1 MTKIRKKN
9 HTGYD
14 KIYFFIFI
22 TKKAVYLY
30 ASKKLGFDMQQFDN

>member
-1 MTKIRKKN
+1 MTKYIF
-9 HTGYD
+9 Y
-14 KIYFFIFI
+14 FI